1 MKKKRTNNSSTKPL
15 AELVYIKAIEEQI
28 HKRVTA
34 KYEQRIDYLIGA
46 NNELMKELEQWER
59 ARKVDELAPD
69 SLSPEESQIVRM
81 PWLKEHHEKD

>member
-15 AELVYIKAIEEQI
+15 AELVYVKDIKEQI

-46 NNELMKELEQWER
+46 NNELMKELEQYE
-59 ARKVDELAPD
+59 KHNTD

-81 PWLKEHHEKD
+81 PWLKEHIQHESTL

>member
-15 AELVYIKAIEEQI
+15 AELVYVKDIKEQI

-34 KYEQRIDYLIGA
+34 KYEQRIDHLVGA

-59 ARKVDELAPD
+59 VRKVDELAPD

-81 PWLKEHHEKD
+81 PWLKEHHEK

>member
-15 AELVYIKAIEEQI
+15 AELVYIKAIKEQI
-28 HKRVTA
+28 HKRVA
-34 KYEQRIDYLIGA
+34 ARYEQRIDYLVGA

-81 PWLKEHHEKD
+81 PWLKEHHEK